1 MISIVDEESFDTIIT
16 KINEKYVQLVN
27 DIHEKLKYHD
37 QLAGPLEKD
46 VKFIDEKLSENRY
59 QILNILTDNYLFCF
73 EPINDHNKDYFV
85 YQEEKI
91 KQKNGSIL
99 KNKIPKLAYRTSL
112 KSILKVA
119 DKKLI
124 HTVFTTIVE
133 IFNLL
138 LTKNDDILVFNEDY
152 INFVKDNFNENK
164 NYNKMLMA
172 MDNVNDILGQEQ
184 PEFIPDQLVKKDKS
198 KDDKKNKSKGLGSML
213 GSGLGKGMMNE
224 DFMKNL
230 ESTKIAQLAKNISE
244 KINVNDFPE
253 LSDPSKL
260 LSSLS
265 KGGDNSGDD
274 GAGIQNLFKFV
285 IDEVQDSFKKE
296 NIDEKDLIGEA
307 QNLMGQFKDMSGFD
321 PMSMLSGENGLDM
334 NKIASMFANL
344 KK

>member
-1 MISIVDEESFDTIIT
+1 MTSLIENNINSFDTIIEN
-16 KINEKYVQLVN
+16 INEKYVNLVSE
-27 DIHEKLKYHD
+27 IHEKLKYHD

-46 VKFIDEKLSENRY
+46 VKFINEKLNENKY
-59 QILNILTDNYLFCF
+59 QILNILTDNYLFCL

-91 KQKNGSIL
+91 KQKNGAIL
-99 KNKIPKLAYRTSL
+99 RNKISKLGYRTSL

-124 HTVFTTIVE
+124 HMIFKTITN

-138 LTKNDDILVFNEDY
+138 IIKNNDVISFNDEYINYVKND
-152 INFVKDNFNENK
+152 FNENK

-172 MDNVNDILGQEQ
+172 IDNVNDILGEEQ
-184 PEFIPDQLVKKDKS
+184 PEFIPDEIVKKDKS
-198 KDDKKNKSKGLGSML
+198 KDDKKKNKSSGLGA
-213 GSGLGKGMMNE
+213 GLGKGMMNE
-224 DFMKNL
+224 DFMKSL
-230 ESTKIAQLAKNISE
+230 ETTKIAQLAKNISE
-244 KINVNDFPE
+244 KINVDDFPE

-260 LSSLS
+260 LGLLS
-265 KGGDNSGDD
+265 KGGDNSGEN
-274 GAGIQNLFKFV
+274 GEGIQNLFKFV
-285 IDEVQDSFKKE
+285 INEVQDSFKKE

-307 QNLMGQFKDMSGFD
+307 QNIMGQFKDMSGFD
-321 PMSMLSGENGLDM
+321 PLSMLGGENGIDI